1 MPSIALMYMTSAA
14 ACLVAGV
21 TMGIVMGITHDF
33 ALAPVHAHLNLL
45 GWASLALM
53 GLTHRAWPELAARR
67 TLALV
72 QLALSAPS
80 AMLMPAGIFLAMQGG
95 GIGLAVAASITWL
108 VGAVLFLA
116 RLALLLLAATRPVQR
131 AVLWVPCSG
140 CNVHPH
146 GHVV

>member
-1 MPSIALMYMTSAA
+1 MPTIALMFMTAAA
-14 ACLVAGV
+14 ACLVAGT

-53 GLTHRAWPELAARR
+53 GLTYRAWPELAERR
-67 TLALV
+67 TLALA

-108 VGAVLFLA
+108 LGAVLFLV
-116 RLALLLLAATRPVQR
+116 RLAGLALAART
-131 AVLWVPCSG
+131 AAASG
-140 CNVHPH
+140 AEFHPH